1 MLFAD
6 VLDKDSLSMEVGHGS
21 CGLVKESRANI
32 GRHGIVVVRAGVMY
46 IGFKRR
52 TQWQYG

>member
-6 VLDKDSLSMEVGHGS
+6 VLDEDNLSMEVGHGR

-32 GRHGIVVVRAGVMY
+32 GWHGIVVV
-46 IGFKRR
+46 
-52 TQWQYG
+52 